1 MKRIAATI
9 AAGLLA
15 TAGAAQAQYGP
26 PPAPGGYGAYNPGSF
41 WRGAPDN
48 PWERIHFLQN
58 RVDRG
63 VRDGSLDHREGARV
77 NSELNGVRNWIRHEH
92 YMDAG
97 RLTPDQRDRI
107 QGRLDQISGQIRWLR
122 HNGW

>member
-1 MKRIAATI
+1 MKRIAMSI

-26 PPAPGGYGAYNPGSF
+26 PPARYGAYNPGAF

-48 PWERIHFLQN
+48 PWDRIRFLQD
-58 RVDRG
+58 RVDHG
-63 VRDGSLDHREGARV
+63 VRDGSLDRHEAGRV

-97 RLTPDQRDRI
+97 SLTPDQRGRI
-107 QGRLDQISGQIRWLR
+107 QQRLDQISGQIRWLR